1 MNIGNKYLRSWLR
14 FDESATKDFIAD
26 NAWTVSGNPTISTTN
41 AISGKALQL
50 DGNSYLKLSGVE
62 LAGRPFTI
70 DCIAYVDSSSPN
82 GARLFSIVTDDS
94 KWLATVRRSTS
105 DASKLMVWANAY
117 ADLSQD
123 SGTSVN
129 STVNSTGNR
138 MHVALVY
145 KPTTNSPSYLYLC
158 VNGIVRRL
166 NPNLTMPPVYNRGT
180 FNIVIGGHPNNAA
193 QGLIGSIDEFR
204 IYDGVDLWTSGGN
217 FTPPDAALYNNI
229 EFYPDVIRL
238 AKTPAS
244 EWRYEN
250 IGEISTLINTQTAVQ
265 LDNLPTTQ
273 SRTGKAFYQTT
284 RTKIFDVPASK
295 EVWVKF
301 DVYFD
306 GVNRWRAYD
315 ISTGSGSITGI
326 TAQTDGRISFFNR
339 NTNIYEWYNLGKI
352 NELQTILLHMIADST
367 NGLIEAYTDDGG
379 LIGACTGEVNN
390 GTNFSNL
397 YLQSDGAGT
406 FFSNVVISNSPLWFD
421 DNAITRINV
430 DYLADVQREII
441 ASASF
446 LLDTERV
453 VDKSWRYENYGTAD
467 LLTVSGN
474 TVNNLPAEKS
484 DIRSAFWQSGREGC
498 FGIPATKELWA
509 KWDLYYTGTAKW
521 RVYDRKDSKDTGIAR
536 MNSTTSLV
544 CYINGPLSVDVKPAG
559 TITQGTRKT
568 YLLHMVSDATDGYI
582 ELWIDGVKYYS
593 DNFQSQGLIYKG
605 NVNDGDYFS
614 SFYMQ
619 SDNNSNLFSN
629 VIISNRQIG
638 LTENVWKTI
647 ALDAERN
654 IVHSAL
660 FAVDLVRQIVSSGF
674 AETLIVDLIRD
685 VSFANIFGFDAER
698 NIVESVSLEMD
709 CERTLGG
716 IVNIYADAERKVG
729 NYVDVN
735 FDREWET
742 VRSIL
747 LDLDSEREVYAT
759 INYLADIFRKLLR
772 KIVVPSYLPPAY
784 DPDHDPSQSVFPP
797 AENNGLIQS
806 CTISIQEQQLTD
818 DITFTYAAN
827 VNIMDDVN
835 LQYLDYI
842 IRGRVE
848 ETTTRGVMETC
859 HLTCD
864 IDEILY
870 KQMAYR
876 IPESK
881 WEWTEEYLEYL
892 RQQGGAIPSDADY
905 DEAELKAIPSAP
917 ASAHISEIAAA
928 LGKGLSL
935 QFDDY
940 ISTLNTEV
948 SSGTNYAGLI
958 EELFGWTSRIPQ
970 LMINCFMRD
979 NTIYVIQRG
988 HETNVVNLDGQKLSV
1003 HTTTKRLMRTTWGST
1018 PWSKTEVK
1026 PYYNDWSEFD
1036 QDPYNPAGDEGGEA
1050 TYGEDNLVEET
1061 TVEHGD
1067 ETVITS
1073 YTYSTLEDGRK
1084 FLSEEVAKTYSKG
1097 SLVDTV
1103 VTHHEPVSGTQ
1114 AHIYAEDDYGILGG
1128 VVTSA
1133 NHDDRITPY
1142 QNMMS
1147 INGIGAHGRNGQYGS
1162 IVHDSSGN
1170 NYLVYGVAHHSDKG
1184 EMMRRT
1190 VNGVS
1195 LIDTTFPVDGQSKL
1209 ESLTQAIMWLDR
1221 KTEETIKVD
1230 LYDYPHVIDFNDRI
1244 IWQGNTYYLRSNTVT
1259 VNERIVN
1266 QQSLEFVR
1274 WY

>member
-26 NAWTVSGNPTISTTN
+26 NQWQVYGNPTISTTN

-50 DGNSYLKLSGVE
+50 DGNSFLKLPNIE
-62 LAGRPFTI
+62 LGGRDFTI
-70 DCIAYVDSSSPN
+70 DCFAYINSTSPSN
-82 GARLFSIVTDDS
+82 ARLFSLINS
-94 KWLATVRRSTS
+94 SNSNYFITVRKSSSNSNRVN
-105 DASKLMVWANAY
+105 VWANSY
-117 ADLSQD
+117 ADYSQ
-123 SGTSVN
+123 N
-129 STVNSTGNR
+129 TGGNVDNTQTATNKR
-138 MHVALVY
+138 VHIAIVY
-145 KPTTNSPSYLYLC
+145 KHTSSSPSYLYLC
-158 VNGIVRRL
+158 VDGYVQRL
-166 NPNLTMPPVYNRGT
+166 NPNMTMPPSYNRGT
-180 FNIVIGGHPNNAA
+180 FNLFLGAQPDGT

-204 IYDGVDLWTSGGN
+204 IYDGVALFTSGSN
-217 FTPPDAALYNNI
+217 FTPPDVASYNNF
-229 EFYPDVIRL
+229 EFYPDIIRL
-238 AKTPAS
+238 AKTPAT

-265 LDNLPTTQ
+265 LDNLPRTQ

-284 RTKIFDVPASK
+284 QTKIFDVASSK
-295 EVWVKF
+295 EIWAKF

-315 ISTGSGSITGI
+315 GSYTTGI
-326 TAQTDGRISFFNR
+326 TAQATNGHISFFNR
-339 NTNIYEWYNLGKI
+339 SIIAYQSYNSAKI
-352 NELQTILLHMIADST
+352 NALQTVILHMIADST
-367 NGLIEAYTDDGG
+367 SGLIEAYTDDGG
-379 LIGACTGEVNN
+379 LLYAYTGEVNN

-430 DYLADVQREII
+430 DYLADIQREII

-467 LLTVSGN
+467 LLTVEGN

-484 DIRSAFWQSGREGC
+484 VIRSAFWQSGREGC

-509 KWDLYYTGTAKW
+509 KWDLYYAGTAKW

-593 DNFQSQGLIYKG
+593 DNFQLEGLLYKG

-614 SFYMQ
+614 NFYMQ
-619 SDNNSNLFSN
+619 SDNNTNLFSN

-638 LTENVWKTI
+638 LTENVWETI

-685 VSFANIFGFDAER
+685 VSIANIFGFDAER
-698 NIVESVSLEMD
+698 NIVESVSLEVD

-729 NYVDVN
+729 NYVDAN

-772 KIVVPSYLPPAY
+772 KIIVPSYIPPAY
-784 DPDHDPSQSVFPP
+784 DPNHDPSQSVFPP

-806 CTISIQEQQLTD
+806 CTISLQEQQLTD

-848 ETTTRGVMETC
+848 ETTTKGVIETC

-870 KQMAYR
+870 KQMAYK

-1036 QDPYNPAGDEGGEA
+1036 QAPYNPAGDEGGEA

-1067 ETVITS
+1067 ETVVTS
-1073 YTYSTLEDGRK
+1073 YTYLTLDDGRK

-1114 AHIYAEDDYGILGG
+1114 AHVYAEDDYGILGG
-1128 VVTSA
+1128 VVTPA

-1142 QNMMS
+1142 QSMVSLN
-1147 INGIGAHGRNGQYGS
+1147 GRNGRQGV
-1162 IVHDSSGN
+1162 IVHDGSGN
-1170 NYLVYGVAHHSDKG
+1170 SYLLYGIAHHSDKG
-1184 EMMRRT
+1184 EMKRRT
-1190 VNGVS
+1190 INGVA
-1195 LIDTTFPVDGQSKL
+1195 LIDTTFPVDGQSYL
-1209 ESLTQAIMWLDR
+1209 EALTQAVMWLDR
-1221 KTEETIKVD
+1221 KTEESVKVD

>member
-26 NAWTVSGNPTISTTN
+26 NQWTASGNPTISETN
-41 AISGKALQL
+41 ALNGKALQL
-50 DGNSYLKLSGVE
+50 DGNSYIKLSGVE

-70 DCIAYVDSSSPN
+70 DCIAYVDSTTPN
-82 GARLFSIVTDDS
+82 GARLFSIVTDDN

-117 ADLSQD
+117 PDLSQD
-123 SGTSVN
+123 SGNSVN
-129 STVNSTGNR
+129 STVNSMGNR

-166 NPNLTMPPVYNRGT
+166 YPNLTMPPVYNRGT
-180 FNIVIGGHPNNAA
+180 FNIVIGAAPNGN
-193 QGLIGSIDEFR
+193 QGLIGAIDEFR

-217 FTPPDAALYNNI
+217 FTPPDAAFYNNI

-238 AKTPAS
+238 TKTPAS

-284 RTKIFDVPASK
+284 RTKIFDVASSK
-295 EVWVKF
+295 EVWAKF

-315 ISTGSGSITGI
+315 NFASDVTTGI
-326 TAQTDGRISFFNR
+326 TAQTSGDISFFNR
-339 NTNIYEWYNLGKI
+339 NTNVYQWSKLAKI
-352 NELQTILLHMIADST
+352 NSLQTVILHMIADSS
-367 NGLIEAYTDDGG
+367 NGLIEAYTDNGG
-379 LIGACTGEVNN
+379 LLYAYTGEVNN

-430 DYLADVQREII
+430 DYLADIQREII
-441 ASASF
+441 ASAAF

-484 DIRSAFWQSGREGC
+484 VIRSAFWQSGREGC

-521 RVYDRKDSKDTGIAR
+521 RVYDRKNGNDTGIAR

-559 TITQGTRKT
+559 TITQGIRKT

-582 ELWIDGVKYYS
+582 ELWVDGVKYYS

-614 SFYMQ
+614 NFYMQ

-638 LTENVWKTI
+638 LTENVWETI

-660 FAVDLVRQIVSSGF
+660 LAVDLVRQIVSSGF

-685 VSFANIFGFDAER
+685 VSIANIFGFDAER
-698 NIVESVSLEMD
+698 NIVESVSLEVD

-729 NYVDVN
+729 NYVDAN

-759 INYLADIFRKLLR
+759 INYLADIFRKLR
-772 KIVVPSYLPPAY
+772 HNIVVPAYIPPAY

-848 ETTTRGVMETC
+848 ETTSRGVIETC

-892 RQQGGAIPSDADY
+892 RKCGGATPSDADY
-905 DEAELKAIPSAP
+905 EEADLKAIPSAP

-970 LMINCFMRD
+970 LMINCYMRD

-988 HETNVVNLDGQKLSV
+988 HETNVVNLDGQKLSI
-1003 HTTTKRLMRTTWGST
+1003 HTTTRRLMRTTWGST
-1018 PWSKTEVK
+1018 PWSKTEVQ
-1026 PYYNDWSEFD
+1026 PYYDSWNENVKEPLAEDED
-1036 QDPYNPAGDEGGEA
+1036 QGGTTYNDEG
-1050 TYGEDNLVEET
+1050 LVEET
-1061 TVEHGD
+1061 TVTHGD
-1067 ETVITS
+1067 EVVVTRYS
-1073 YTYSTLEDGRK
+1073 YMTLENGQK
-1084 FLSEEVAKTYSKG
+1084 FLQQEVATTYNKG
-1097 SLVDTV
+1097 SKVDEV
-1103 VTHHEPVSGTQ
+1103 VTIHDPVRNTQ
-1114 AHIYAEDDYGILGG
+1114 SHVYAVDEFGVLGG
-1128 VVTSA
+1128 VVTSS
-1133 NHDDRITPY
+1133 NNDDRVTPW
-1142 QNMMS
+1142 QNAHTEYKSGAIVRDSDGNRYLLTRIIHHQDEIAMKRRT
-1147 INGIGAHGRNGQYGS
+1147 ING
-1162 IVHDSSGN
+1162 
-1170 NYLVYGVAHHSDKG
+1170 VA
-1184 EMMRRT
+1184 
-1190 VNGVS
+1190 
-1195 LIDTTFPVDGQSKL
+1195 LIDTTFPVDGQSYL
-1209 ESLTQAIMWLDR
+1209 EALTQAIMWLDR

-1244 IWQGNTYYLRSNTVT
+1244 IWGGNTYYLRSNTVT
-1259 VNERIVN
+1259 VTERIAN
-1266 QQSLEFVR
+1266 KQSLEFVR

>member
-26 NAWTVSGNPTISTTN
+26 NQWTTVNGNPTISETN

-50 DGNSYLKLSGVE
+50 SGERLSMTTQLG
-62 LAGRPFTI
+62 GQSFTF
-70 DCIAYVDSSSPN
+70 DCW
-82 GARLFSIVTDDS
+82 VTMD
-94 KWLATVRRSTS
+94 
-105 DASKLMVWANAY
+105 
-117 ADLSQD
+117 
-123 SGTSVN
+123 
-129 STVNSTGNR
+129 NSTGSGGRVLDIVNPTNGYSLVTLKR
-138 MHVALVY
+138 STATTYANTLEFWANNSAGVTAGNGGTYRATTVTTVGRTVHIALIY
-145 KPTTNSPSYLYLC
+145 RYSATSTSYLQLY
-158 VNGIVRRL
+158 VDGVRVCNYSSAPRY
-166 NPNLTMPPVYNRGT
+166 TRGA
-180 FNIVIGGHPNNAA
+180 FDVKIGHSGFV
-193 QGLIGSIDEFR
+193 GTIDEFR
-204 IYDGVDLWTSGGN
+204 FYDGIELWSGN
-217 FTPPDAALYNNI
+217 FTPPDAAFYNNI
-229 EFYPDVIRL
+229 KFYPDVIRL
-238 AKTPAS
+238 AKIPAT

-250 IGEISTLINTQTAVQ
+250 IGEIDTLINTITAVQ
-265 LDNLPTTQ
+265 LTNLPTTQ

-284 RTKIFDVPASK
+284 QAKIFDVASSK
-295 EVWVKF
+295 EVWIKF

-306 GVNRWRAYD
+306 GVNRWRAYERY
-315 ISTGSGSITGI
+315 GSNNTGI
-326 TAQTDGRISFFNR
+326 TSQTSGDIGIFNR
-339 NTNIYEWYNLGKI
+339 STSKAAYANAAKI
-352 NELQTILLHMIADST
+352 NTLQTVMLHMIADST
-367 NGLIEAYTDDGG
+367 NGLIEAYTDDDG
-379 LIGACTGEVNN
+379 LIGAYTGEVNN
-390 GTNFSNL
+390 GASFANL

-406 FFSNVVISNSPLWFD
+406 FFSNIIISNNPLWFD
-421 DNAITRINV
+421 DRTIKRVDV
-430 DYLADVQREII
+430 DYLADAQREISRAETVI
-441 ASASF
+441 V
-446 LLDTERV
+446 DTERV
-453 VDKSWRYENYGTAD
+453 VDRSWRYENYGTAD
-467 LLTVSGN
+467 LLTVTGD
-474 TVNNLPAEKS
+474 TINNLPLNKS
-484 DIRSAFWQSGREGC
+484 AIGMAFWQSGREGC
-498 FGIPATKELWA
+498 FDIPATKELWA

-593 DNFQSQGLIYKG
+593 NNFQSQGLIYKG
-605 NVNDGDYFS
+605 NVNDGDYFNG
-614 SFYMQ
+614 FYMQ
-619 SDNNSNLFSN
+619 SDNNTNLFSN
-629 VIISNRQIG
+629 VIISNREIG
-638 LTENVWKTI
+638 LNENVWKNI
-647 ALDAERN
+647 AFDAERTT
-654 IVHSAL
+654 VHSAL

-698 NIVESVSLEMD
+698 NIVESVSFDVD

-716 IVNIYADAERKVG
+716 VVNIYADAERKVG

-747 LDLDSEREVYAT
+747 LELDSEREVYAT
-759 INYLADIFRKLLR
+759 INYLADIFRKLR
-772 KIVVPSYLPPAY
+772 HNIVVPAYIPPAY

-827 VNIMDDVN
+827 VNIMDDVK

-848 ETTTRGVMETC
+848 ETTTKGVIETC

-876 IPESK
+876 IPENK

-892 RQQGGAIPSDADY
+892 RQQGGAIPSDAGY
-905 DEAELKAIPSAP
+905 EEAELKAIPSAP

-979 NTIYVIQRG
+979 NTIFVIQRG

-1003 HTTTKRLMRTTWGST
+1003 HTTTRRLMRTTWGST

-1067 ETVITS
+1067 ETVVTS
-1073 YTYSTLEDGRK
+1073 YVYSTLEDGRK
-1084 FLSEEVAKTYSKG
+1084 FLSEEVARTYSKG

-1147 INGIGAHGRNGQYGS
+1147 INGIGAYGRNGQYGS

-1209 ESLTQAIMWLDR
+1209 EALTQAIMWLDR

-1244 IWQGNTYYLRSNTVT
+1244 IWGGNTYYLRSNTVT
-1259 VNERIVN
+1259 INERIVN
-1266 QQSLEFVR
+1266 QQTLEFVR